1 MSSISSG
8 DRTISLDP
16 NRSTTVKAQFHLPLA
31 TYPDPASFNLLQN
44 AVALARHHHADLN
57 TSVHK
62 LRVPNIISRFP
73 TALDVAQMSA
83 DAERCSA
90 DAGAALIQT
99 LQDYAKQAE
108 VSLTVMPVE
117 TTEPLLADKIAQLS
131 RLYELTIL
139 EASTISRA
147 IIERV
152 LFASGRPL
160 LLFPLDAFSGR
171 VDTVA
176 IAWDGSL
183 TIARALTGAWPFL
196 DNADKIVLISITD
209 DKSIDLGLRDQ
220 FAAVLHRS
228 GHIVDTVTTELHDQ
242 EIAARLQTVAI
253 EHRADLLVAG
263 GFGHSRL
270 REFVLG
276 GATWSLLGRLE
287 LPVLLCH

>member
-1 MSSISSG
+1 M
-8 DRTISLDP
+8 
-16 NRSTTVKAQFHLPLA
+16 KAQFHLPLV
-31 TYPDPASFNLLQN
+31 TYPDPASFSLLQN
-44 AVALARHHHADLN
+44 AVALARHQHADLN

-62 LRVPNIISRFP
+62 LRVPNIITRFP

-108 VSLTVMPVE
+108 VSLTVIPVE

-131 RLYELTIL
+131 RLYVLTIL

-183 TIARALTGAWPFL
+183 TIARALTGALPFL
-196 DNADKIVLISITD
+196 DNAGRIVLISITD

-228 GHIVDTVTTELHDQ
+228 GLVVDTVTTELHGQ